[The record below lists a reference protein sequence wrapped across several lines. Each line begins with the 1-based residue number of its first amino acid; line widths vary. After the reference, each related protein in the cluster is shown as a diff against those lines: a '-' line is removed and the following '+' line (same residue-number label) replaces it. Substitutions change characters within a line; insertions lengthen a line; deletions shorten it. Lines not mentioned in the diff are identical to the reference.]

1 MGRPVAAA
9 VGELHTHLVSCAS
22 RLSSFRHARCP
33 HHPTSRDRT
42 SCARRTRAP
51 APRCLSGRGHGATE
65 EDDEEEAMR
74 QGRVAEWGGTDRS
87 VVVLMPMACIR
98 FFRLNRKPNRN
109 IRLTEDSVFDF
120 PQKVSVTVF
129 QKPNLQ
135 KTEKTEPKKIG

>member
-74 QGRVAEWGGTDRS
+74 QGRVAEWGGADRS
-87 VVVLMPMACIR
+87 VVVLMPMACCSAARETGRAILAGGYMGCWR
-98 FFRLNRKPNRN
+98 SR
-109 IRLTEDSVFDF
+109 IVDC
-120 PQKVSVTVF
+120 
-129 QKPNLQ
+129 
-135 KTEKTEPKKIG
+135 GGY